1 MPIQNGKYV
10 SPNWQNGGPPALNA
24 AELNA
29 ICQSL
34 QADDQQIK
42 DNLPQI
48 IQSLKNGVFL
58 NDSGQLVNKDGSK
71 ITVPSGQLSDQVHI
85 ATGSYVG
92 TGTYGPDHPCSL
104 TFDFSPMLV
113 IVYETGTGLIPLN
126 VAGFWQNS
134 FIWCPGQDS
143 LKIGQAYGGI
153 KQDANTIKWDFQADS
168 YAQLNGLNTTYFYVA
183 IG

>member
-1 MPIQNGKYV
+1 
-10 SPNWQNGGPPALNA
+10 
-24 AELNA
+24 
-29 ICQSL
+29 
-34 QADDQQIK
+34 
-42 DNLPQI
+42 
-48 IQSLKNGVFL
+48 
-58 NDSGQLVNKDGSK
+58 
-71 ITVPSGQLSDQVHI
+71 
-85 ATGSYVG
+85 
-92 TGTYGPDHPCSL
+92 
-104 TFDFSPMLV
+104 MLV